1 MIDIRKNCVIVGDVK
16 ASPFLIE
23 VSMNTI
29 TCDLLYG
36 DSGKGSI
43 VNHLCDDKSLVI
55 RYNGGFQAA
64 HNVIHNGVH
73 HTFSQFGSGTLKG
86 CETFLLDNVIIN
98 PIALINEA
106 AALSSKGVVTPT
118 NLITV
123 CKDCLV
129 TTAYHKAL
137 NRYRES
143 INNHGSC
150 GVGIG
155 VTREMWSKTGNGLF
169 FRDLY
174 SYHGIRT
181 KLNWIRQWCQ
191 DHLTYDKN
199 FVDIFAGI
207 SFDEE
212 IEKLRYAAQ
221 FIRSADYDEL
231 ISAARQRERD
241 GGSIIFEGAQGAALD
256 QIHGDI
262 PHTTYSCTL
271 PTHAIEF
278 CQAAR
283 LQYDVLGIIR
293 SYETRHGNGPMS
305 CEIPLLIEDH
315 NIYDGAFAGKF
326 RTGWLDLEK
335 VKKFAKLCGV
345 DCLAINCLDQYDNFV
360 TRRVIKDGVTT
371 DMSVKTLLA
380 ELNQICHVAIEG
392 YSPEF
397 KVNT

>member
-1 MIDIRKNCVIVGDVK
+1 MVLWGDVK
-16 ASPFLIE
+16 TSLFFLDKN
-23 VSMNTI
+23 MNTI

-43 VNHLCDDKSLVI
+43 VNHLCDNNSLVI

-86 CETFLLDNVIIN
+86 CETFLLDNVIIS
-98 PIALINEA
+98 PIGLINEA
-106 AALSSKGVVTPT
+106 AALRGKEVTTPT

-181 KLNWIRQWCQ
+181 KLNWVRQWCQ
-191 DHLTYDKN
+191 DQLTYDKN
-199 FVDIFAGI
+199 FVNVFAGI

-212 IEKLRYAAQ
+212 VEKLRYAAQ

-231 ISAARQRERD
+231 AYAARKREEQGD
-241 GGSIIFEGAQGAALD
+241 SIIFEGSQGAALD
-256 QIHGDI
+256 QTYGDI

-283 LQYDVLGIIR
+283 LGYEILGIIR
-293 SYETRHGNGPMS
+293 AYETRHGNGPMS
-305 CEIPLLIEDH
+305 CEVPLAIKDD

-326 RTGWLDLEK
+326 RTGWLDLDK
-335 VKKFAKLCGV
+335 VRKFAKLCEV
-345 DCLAINCLDQYDNFV
+345 DCLAVNCLDQYDAFPI
-360 TRRVIKDGVTT
+360 RKVIKGGVPT
-371 DMSVKTLLA
+371 DMSTKTLLA
-380 ELNQICHVAIEG
+380 ELNQVCHVAIEG
-392 YSPEF
+392 YSPEK
-397 KVNT
+397 KVNR